1 MRRILIATAV
11 ACWLVVSPASAA
23 IQLGATAP
31 NFTKNKLGGGSFNL
45 ADYSGKVVV
54 IFLLGWT

>member
-1 MRRILIATAV
+1 MRRILIS
-11 ACWLVVSPASAA
+11 VVLASVLAASSAAAA

-45 ADYSGKVVV
+45 ADYAGKVVV